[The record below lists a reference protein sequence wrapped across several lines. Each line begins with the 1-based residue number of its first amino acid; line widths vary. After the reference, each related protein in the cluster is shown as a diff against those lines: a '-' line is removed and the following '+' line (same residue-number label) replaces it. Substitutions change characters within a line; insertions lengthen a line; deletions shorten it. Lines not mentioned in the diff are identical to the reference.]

1 MSIKEK
7 QNFQT
12 SQGFKET
19 STFKPLNEN
28 EIAEFVRNC
37 HSKNIPIEI
46 KGHGSKAKVGRNF
59 QSEKLIDL
67 SNYSGIIKYEPEE
80 LYIKVKAGT
89 PLSEITNELDKN
101 NQHLAFE
108 PLDLGY
114 IFEGKSN
121 PGTIGGTIACN
132 FSGSRRF
139 KVGSARDHVLGIKII
154 NGRGEIIKS
163 GGTVVKN
170 VTGYDLSKIIT
181 GSYGTLAVISEIS
194 IKVLPKP
201 PSIKSL
207 IIHNAQLKKSLD
219 YLNIALS
226 SSSDISG
233 AVFYPEYFNEKF
245 KLNDLVNKGPLTA
258 LRVEG
263 VSSSI
268 DDRVQKLIDELGLLR
283 DEINFLNDEQSRIFW
298 SNTRDLKVF
307 SNTNKNLIRIVTPP
321 SETLNIIN
329 SLKKISSRY
338 FIDWGGNL
346 IWMEIEKIN
355 ASIIKDINIM
365 TDKANGYFTI
375 IKLDDSLKA
384 GLDVFKIDPIK
395 FKISEKIKKS
405 FDPKRILNPGKM
417 YSGI

>member
-12 SQGFKET
+12 SQDFKDVT
-19 STFKPLNEN
+19 IFKPNSEN
-28 EIAEFVRNC
+28 EISEFVKFCNQ
-37 HSKNIPIEI
+37 KNIPIEI
-46 KGHGSKAKVGRNF
+46 KGSGSKSNIGRNF
-59 QSEKLIDL
+59 QSEKTIDL
-67 SNYSGIIKYEPEE
+67 SGYSGIIKYEPEE
-80 LYIKVKAGT
+80 LYIKVKSGT
-89 PLSEITNELDKN
+89 PINEISRELEKH
-101 NQHLAFE
+101 NQQLAFE
-108 PLDLGY
+108 PTDFGY
-114 IFEGKSN
+114 IFNGKSN
-121 PGTIGGTIACN
+121 PGTIGGTMACN
-132 FSGSRRF
+132 FSGPRRF
-139 KVGSARDHVLGIKII
+139 KSGSVRDHVLGVKII
-154 NGRGEIIKS
+154 TGRGDSVKS

-307 SNTNKNLIRIVTPP
+307 SNTDKNLIRIVTPP